1 MLAFWLQVRIPAV
14 PDAATLASLV
24 SYLYLDDVAE
34 ADATPALHTAAVR
47 CAITR
52 LVALCEEHFA
62 KRLEMQ
68 LAMFP
73 GEHTVGHV
81 TGMHLHRGAT
91 IESYPPVDAWLLS
104 LCAMSHQ
111 HSPLLVICHSQAE

>member
-1 MLAFWLQVRIPAV
+1 MPSMLASSLQVRIPAV
-14 PDAATLASLV
+14 PDAATLAALV

-34 ADATPALHTAAVR
+34 GDALPALHTAAVR

-62 KRLEMQ
+62 KRLELQ

-73 GEHTVGHV
+73 GEQSVSQESGAHLQATRAWGQTTGSCMAVG
-81 TGMHLHRGAT
+81 
-91 IESYPPVDAWLLS
+91 
-104 LCAMSHQ
+104 
-111 HSPLLVICHSQAE
+111 